1 LPPVDAFEP
10 PNNGPDCRLGSAQYQ
25 QRSYLMR
32 TSLIAIALLFSLAG
46 PVAAAEQ
53 VPFKGSLNGV
63 VTITPINPPVVS
75 VLVEGTG
82 NATHLG
88 SFTLEFTAVVN
99 QATRTGIGP
108 GLMVFTAANGDTLTA
123 ESTGSATVVAPGVLS
138 TVDNGTITGGT
149 GRFTGATGSFALER
163 TFFVAAGVTTGSF
176 EGTISS
182 PGA

>member
-1 LPPVDAFEP
+1 LVGTVEKE
-10 PNNGPDCRLGSAQYQ
+10 LV
-25 QRSYLMR
+25 MR
-32 TSLIAIALLFSLAG
+32 PSLIAVALLFSLAG
-46 PVAAAEQ
+46 PASATEQ
-53 VPFKGSLNGV
+53 VPFEGALDAV

-88 SFTLEFTAVVN
+88 RYTLEFTAVVN

-108 GLMVFTAANGDTLTA
+108 GLMLFTAANGDTLTA
-123 ESTGSATVVAPGVLS
+123 ESAGAGATVIAPGVLS

-149 GRFTGATGSFALER
+149 GRFASATGSFVLKR

-176 EGTISS
+176 AGTISS
-182 PGA
+182 VGQS